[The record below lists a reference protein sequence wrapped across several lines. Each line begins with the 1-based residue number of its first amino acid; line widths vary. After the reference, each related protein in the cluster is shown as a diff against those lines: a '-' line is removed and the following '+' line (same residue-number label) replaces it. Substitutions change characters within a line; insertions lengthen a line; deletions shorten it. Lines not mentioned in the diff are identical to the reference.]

1 MAMRTICYTLFGTL
15 MLTMW
20 MFIKDFTNYRRE
32 ELADKTAAGIS
43 EEYAR
48 GAVEFYSKTLQ
59 RNIALRSLLGNDGLS
74 LYTAAGN
81 EREIVRTKHV
91 PFVTRR
97 DRAAQRLEALSQK
110 PTITDNNENQKA
122 VVV

>member
-20 MFIKDFTNYRRE
+20 IFIKDFTTYKRE
-32 ELADKTAAGIS
+32 ELADETAASIS

-59 RNIALRSLLGNDGLS
+59 RNIALRSLLGNEGPLS
-74 LYTAAGN
+74 YTAAGN
-81 EREIVRTKHV
+81 ERETLRTKHV

-110 PTITDNNENQKA
+110 PTIVDNNENQKA